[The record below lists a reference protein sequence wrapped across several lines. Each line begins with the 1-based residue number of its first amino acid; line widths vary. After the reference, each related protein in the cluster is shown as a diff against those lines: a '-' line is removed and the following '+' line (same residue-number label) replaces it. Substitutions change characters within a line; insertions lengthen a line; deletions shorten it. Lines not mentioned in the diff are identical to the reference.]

1 MIARIF
7 RLAAFGAA
15 AFEYQDVIGEQ
26 GQSIDFVPM
35 IKRGMKGVD
44 PGSGLERRRCERR
57 TCRCRFGRFVR
68 IDSRDGARSAKRPD
82 APAPNLT
89 HPCSPDLPPSQW
101 SNIDDILDYEGDKEC
116 RARSI
121 ARMGLSTN
129 RREEHTSEV
138 QSLMR
143 TSYAVL

>member
-44 PGSGLERRRCERR
+44 HGSGLERRRCERR

-68 IDSRDGARSAKRPD
+68 IDSRDGARSDKRRD

-89 HPCSPDLPPSQW
+89 HPCSPDLP
-101 SNIDDILDYEGDKEC
+101 
-116 RARSI
+116 RS
-121 ARMGLSTN
+121 
-129 RREEHTSEV
+129 EEHTSEL

-143 TSYAVL
+143 ISYAVFCLTKKHTYTQ